1 MAELQSLS
9 TDVLKSSTDIDN
21 YESEFN
27 DLRSQLYEMTKS
39 SFNGIALFGDWEK
52 DASSAL
58 TIRTGNNVYPANS
71 GHADSSVNVAISSD
85 GQTTVQIHRSLLGSA
100 LMVDRVGAAGGALVA
115 APTSGLVRSDNNA
128 QVLEDTGANDHYTA
142 AAFSA
147 ALDNIASL
155 RATNGGQASR
165 LQYAQESVA
174 TQISNMEAALGRI
187 LDVDIAAET
196 TNLAKQQ
203 ILVQAS
209 ASMVA
214 QANSAN
220 QVALML
226 LQ

>member
-1 MAELQSLS
+1 M
-9 TDVLKSSTDIDN
+9 
-21 YESEFN
+21 
-27 DLRSQLYEMTKS
+27 
-39 SFNGIALFGDWEK
+39 K
-52 DASSAL
+52 DAA
-58 TIRTGNNVYPANS
+58 
-71 GHADSSVNVAISSD
+71 
-85 GQTTVQIHRSLLGSA
+85 
-100 LMVDRVGAAGGALVA
+100 
-115 APTSGLVRSDNNA
+115 NNA
-128 QVLEDTGANDHYTA
+128 ADNKELDPVGTDPYTA
-142 AAFSA
+142 AAFA
-147 ALDNIASL
+147 TALSNIASL
-155 RATNGGQASR
+155 RANNGGQASR

-174 TQISNMEAALGRI
+174 TQVSNMEAALGRI